1 MEPNLSSA
9 KIRTETHR
17 ELKYIALDNRVPM
30 VELIDV
36 MLELHQ
42 KNPQAVF
49 DEIVTR
55 KKAKAALRHFDLL
68 G

>member
-1 MEPNLSSA
+1 MEQNLRSA

-49 DEIVTR
+49 DEISAR